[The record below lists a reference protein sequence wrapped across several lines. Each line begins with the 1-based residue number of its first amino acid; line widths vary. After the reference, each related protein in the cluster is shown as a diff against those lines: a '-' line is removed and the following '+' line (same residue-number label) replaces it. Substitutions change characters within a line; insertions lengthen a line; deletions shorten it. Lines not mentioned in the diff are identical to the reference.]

1 MPRRRNRPSPPGGP
15 APEDGQRR
23 ARDGAGNGGG
33 RRWAGIGPTQVIYL
47 ALLGVMAAGWVL
59 VAIDGGDFLTLETV
73 VGIQQRSAALGI
85 VAVGQTLAIL
95 AGSLDL
101 SVAYV
106 ISLTSLVAAEIMAG
120 RDGGILPALAAAL
133 AVSALIGLVNGLVI
147 TRLQVH
153 AFIATL
159 GTALIVKGVLDHLY
173 DGPAGRVPESFQRL
187 GYDRLGPVPVSA
199 LLWAGVAAAAWFL
212 LRRTRLGY
220 RIYAVGGD
228 AEVARLSGVRTGRVI
243 VATHVLCSVCAGI
256 AGLLLASRLGAG
268 APTVGTDGGYDL
280 ESIAAVV
287 LGGTALAG
295 GRGGV
300 GGTVGGVLL
309 LAVLDSV
316 FNQLEVNAFAKDVVR
331 GVVIVAAVAVYARRT
346 SRRRSR

>member
-1 MPRRRNRPSPPGGP
+1 MNTLSRSRRPALGSEARGGLT
-15 APEDGQRR
+15 
-23 ARDGAGNGGG
+23 ARL
-33 RRWAGIGPTQVIYL
+33 REPTQVVFL
-47 ALLGVMAAGWVL
+47 ALLGLIAVGWVL
-59 VAIDGGDFLTLETV
+59 VALDGGQFLTTESV

-101 SVAYV
+101 SVAYL

-120 RDGGILPALAAAL
+120 RDGNILPAVAAVLAI
-133 AVSALIGLVNGLVI
+133 SALVGLVNGLII

-159 GTALIVKGVLDHLY
+159 GVALIIKGVVDHLY
-173 DGPAGRVPESFQRL
+173 DGPAGKVPESFQLL
-187 GYDRLGPVPVSA
+187 GYSRIGPIPLSA
-199 LLWAGVAAAAWFL
+199 LLWAGVAVVAWFL
-212 LRRTRLGY
+212 LSRTRLGY
-220 RIYAVGGD
+220 RIYAVGGNE
-228 AEVARLSGVRTGRVI
+228 EVARLSGIRTSRVI
-243 VATHVLCSVCAGI
+243 VLTHVLCSVCAGV

-295 GRGGV
+295 GKGGV
-300 GGTVGGVLL
+300 AGTVGGVLL
-309 LAVLDSV
+309 LAVLDSI
-316 FNQLEVNAFAKDVVR
+316 FNQLEINSFVKDVVR
-331 GVVIVAAVAVYARRT
+331 GVVIVIAVAVYARRIKG
-346 SRRRSR
+346 RSA

>member
-1 MPRRRNRPSPPGGP
+1 MTQQVKRLTVPAGASFLQRLTGDRP
-15 APEDGQRR
+15 
-23 ARDGAGNGGG
+23 ARPVYVA
-33 RRWAGIGPTQVIYL
+33 L
-47 ALLGVMAAGWVL
+47 ALLVLLGWL
-59 VAIDGGDFLTLETV
+59 LFALDGAWFLSQENI

-85 VAVGQTLAIL
+85 VAVGQTLVIL

-101 SVAYV
+101 SVAYL

-120 RDGGILPALAAAL
+120 AGARVPVAIAAVL
-133 AVSALIGLVNGLVI
+133 AVSALAGLVNGLIV
-147 TRLQVH
+147 TKLRVH

-159 GTALIVKGVLDHLY
+159 GVALIIRGVLDERY
-173 DGPAGRVPESFQRL
+173 DGPAGNVPESFQHL
-187 GYDRLGPVPVSA
+187 GYDRIGPVPVSA
-199 LLWAGVAAAAWFL
+199 LLLAAVAASAAL
-212 LRRTRLGY
+212 LLGRTRLGY

-228 AEVARLSGVRTGRVI
+228 AEVARLSGVRTERVI
-243 VATHVLCSVCAGI
+243 VTAHVLCSICAGI

-300 GGTVGGVLL
+300 AGTVGGVLV
-309 LAVLDSV
+309 LAVLDSI
-316 FNQLEVNAFAKDVVR
+316 FNQLEIDSFAKDVVR
-331 GVVIVAAVAVYARRT
+331 GVVLVAALAIYARG
-346 SRRRSR
+346 RRKQ